1 MKIKI
6 DNRIWLIIGIAVFVA
21 AAVILFRTY
30 TQEVNEQAQLTTD
43 LAAQQAL
50 LHMLTT
56 EEEDQQNKL
65 NAAES
70 LLETSRAK
78 FPESV
83 ESIEYGED
91 FFKIAYGQDLYAM
104 AAGCGVELTSLT
116 ASQPT
121 ARAAGA
127 VTYAVSSFGVVV
139 NGNIDDIL
147 KFIDAIGT
155 GIDYELPWSFQLPWS
170 ADVNSV
176 SIDIGGEEGV
186 ATISVDIYGYK
197 GT

>member
-1 MKIKI
+1 MKLKI
-6 DNRIWLIIGIAVFVA
+6 DNKIWLIIGIAVFIA
-21 AAVILFRTY
+21 ALVSLVRTY
-30 TQEVNEQAQLTTD
+30 NQQVNEQEELEAS
-43 LAAQQAL
+43 LAAQQAV
-50 LHMLTT
+50 LHTLTT
-56 EEEDQQNKL
+56 EENDQRNKL

-70 LLETSRAK
+70 LLEASRAK

-91 FFKIAYGQDLYAM
+91 LFKIAYGQNLHAM

-121 ARAAGA
+121 DRTAGA
-127 VTYAVSSFGVVV
+127 VTYAVSSFTVQVQGAI
-139 NGNIDDIL
+139 GNIL

-170 ADVNSV
+170 VDVKSV
-176 SIDIGGEEGV
+176 SIDIGGEV
-186 ATISVDIYGYK
+186 ATISVDIYGYE
-197 GT
+197 G